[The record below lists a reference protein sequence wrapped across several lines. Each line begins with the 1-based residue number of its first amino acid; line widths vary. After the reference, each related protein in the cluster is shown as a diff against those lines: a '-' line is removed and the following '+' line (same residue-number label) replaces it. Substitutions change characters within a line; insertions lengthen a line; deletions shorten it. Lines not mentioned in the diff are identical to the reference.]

1 MNRRQLIKTSAGL
14 GIALPLHTLLANQL
28 DSKAT
33 GTPSLYPVEDE
44 TTGLPL
50 LKLAKG
56 FRYRSFGWTGDPM
69 TNGGRTPSRHDG
81 MAVVPGTNADE
92 TILLR
97 NHELALG
104 SLIHADP
111 EAIYDASDLNSE
123 ADDAE
128 STEAAGGVTSVRLK
142 EGKYVETVPSIGGTM
157 VNCAGGPTPWGTWL
171 TCEEIVYR
179 RTLQQSTNE
188 EPTRD
193 HGYVFETLPPH
204 MGNSPSTP
212 IVDMGF
218 MRHEAAAVDP
228 ETGYVY
234 LTEDNGP
241 TSGFY
246 RFVPNDLS
254 QKPGA
259 LQKGGTLFMLK
270 ANFPMSSN
278 ANLTKAPPGLVF
290 KTSWVPIENPDADP
304 QQLVSP
310 VSGQTP
316 VLGSGKSGPYMQ
328 GESQRGAQFARGEG
342 CWHHTDS
349 IYWVDTAGGDART
362 GTVWK
367 YTPSEET
374 LEAVFVA
381 PSEQVADAIDNI
393 TLNPVNAAIV
403 VCEDGGGIR
412 SSDGQLLI
420 GSRLLQIESDTTVRV
435 IAENNINLSTALAD
449 RPTIAPSDYRGSEW
463 AGATFSSDGKTLYAN
478 IQSPGVTFAIE
489 GPWLA

>member
-14 GIALPLHTLLANQL
+14 GIALPFHGLLANPL
-28 DSKAT
+28 DSKSSS
-33 GTPSLYPVEDE
+33 TPALNPVEDE

-56 FRYRSFGWTGDPM
+56 FHYRSFGWTGDLM
-69 TNGGRTPSRHDG
+69 TNGEPTPARHDG
-81 MAVVPGTNADE
+81 MAVVPGENADE
-92 TILLR
+92 SILLR
-97 NHELALG
+97 NHELWLG
-104 SLIHADP
+104 SLIRADAA
-111 EAIYDASDLNSE
+111 AIYDSSTLNGE
-123 ADDAE
+123 GDDDE
-128 STEAAGGVTSVRLK
+128 STQAAGGVTAVRLK
-142 EGKYVETVPSIGGTM
+142 GADYVETVPSIGGTM

-179 RTLQQSTNE
+179 RSHQQSANE

-204 MGNSPSTP
+204 MGDSPKAA

-228 ETGYVY
+228 ATGFVY

-254 QKPGA
+254 MKPGA
-259 LQKGGTLFMLK
+259 LQKGGKLFMLK

-278 ANLTKAPPGLVF
+278 TDLTKAPAGIVF
-290 KTSWVPIENPDADP
+290 KTSWVPIEDPDADP
-304 QQLVSP
+304 QQLVPPAEGQPP
-310 VSGQTP
+310 VF
-316 VLGSGKSGPYMQ
+316 GSGKSGPYMQ
-328 GESQRGAQFARGEG
+328 GEAQRGAQFARGEG
-342 CWHHTDS
+342 CWHHDDS

-367 YTPSEET
+367 YTPTEET

-381 PSEQVADAIDNI
+381 PSEQVADAIDNV
-393 TLNPVNAAIV
+393 TLNPVSGTIV
-403 VCEDGGGIR
+403 VCEDGGGIQ
-412 SSDGQLLI
+412 SSDGQLLV
-420 GSRLLQIESDTTVRV
+420 GSRLLQIESNSSVRI
-435 IAENNINLSTALAD
+435 IAENNINLSSALAN
-449 RPTIAPSDYRGSEW
+449 RPAIQLGDYRGSEW
-463 AGATFSSDGKTLYAN
+463 AGATFSTDGKTLYAN
-478 IQSPGVTFAIE
+478 IQSPGVTFAID